1 MEWVDLPAGH
11 FQMGAPLGQGFVED
25 YEAPAVS
32 MQVAAFSVA
41 TTPVTNQEFAEFVA
55 ATGYETI
62 ASRTGGSLVFEAL
75 LSEDLGARAPR
86 VPGTPWWRVVAGAD
100 WLHPFG
106 PEGPLATEALADHP
120 VVHVSLADALSYCQ
134 WAGVSLPTEAQW
146 AGVTLPTEAQWE
158 YAARAGRTTTFPWG
172 QELEADGIYH
182 ANTWQGDFP
191 RLNSQADG
199 YLGTAPVKTYAP
211 NDWGLYQVIGNVW
224 EWCANP
230 RYQLLQDFKQAQP
243 LPSLA
248 DLKGEYAIRG
258 GSFLCHASYCQ
269 RYRLGARNGADA
281 LVTASH
287 IGFRSIK

>member
-1 MEWVDLPAGH
+1 MEWVELPAGH

-25 YEAPAVS
+25 YEAPAIP
-32 MQVAAFSVA
+32 MEVAALSVA

-55 ATGYETI
+55 ATGYQTI

-75 LSEDLGARAPR
+75 LSEDLRAKAPR

-106 PEGPLATEALADHP
+106 PEGALATDVLADHP
-120 VVHVSLADALSYCQ
+120 VVHVSLADALAYC
-134 WAGVSLPTEAQW
+134 QW

-172 QELEADGIYH
+172 QELEADGCYH

-191 RLNSQADG
+191 GFNSQADG

-230 RYQLLQDFKQAQP
+230 RYQILQDFKQAQP

-287 IGFRSIK
+287 IGFRCIR

>member
-1 MEWVDLPAGH
+1 
-11 FQMGAPLGQGFVED
+11 MGAPLGQGFVED
-25 YEAPAVS
+25 YEAPAIP
-32 MQVAAFSVA
+32 MQVAAFSIA

-55 ATGYETI
+55 ATGYQTI

-75 LSEDLGARAPR
+75 LPEELEANAPR

-106 PEGPLATEALADHP
+106 PNGALATDALPDHP
-120 VVHVSLADALSYCQ
+120 VVHVSLADALAYCQ
-134 WAGVSLPTEAQW
+134 WAGVS
-146 AGVTLPTEAQWE
+146 LPTEAQWE

-172 QELEADGIYH
+172 QELESDGCYH

-191 RLNSQADG
+191 AFNSQADG

-230 RYQLLQDFKQAQP
+230 RYQVLQDFKQAQP

-287 IGFRSIK
+287 IGFRCIK

>member
-41 TTPVTNQEFAEFVA
+41 TTPVTNQEFAAFVA

-75 LSEDLGARAPR
+75 LSEDLGAKAPR

-106 PEGPLATEALADHP
+106 PEGPLATDVLADHP
-120 VVHVSLADALSYCQ
+120 VVHVSLADALAYCQ
-134 WAGVSLPTEAQW
+134 WAGVS
-146 AGVTLPTEAQWE
+146 LPTEAQWE
-158 YAARAGRTTTFPWG
+158 YAARAGRTTS
-172 QELEADGIYH
+172 
-182 ANTWQGDFP
+182 
-191 RLNSQADG
+191 LNSQADG